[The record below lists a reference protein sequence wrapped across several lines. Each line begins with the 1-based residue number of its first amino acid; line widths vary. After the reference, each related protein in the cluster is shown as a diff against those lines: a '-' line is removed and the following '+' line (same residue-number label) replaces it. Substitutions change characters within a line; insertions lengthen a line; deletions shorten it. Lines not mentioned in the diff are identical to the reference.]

1 MEFKPKKEKDK
12 ISNQKPNKTAVIN
25 AVFKSINNKTK
36 KSKIKLKLTAEKRGG
51 KAEIKDEWIIATKE
65 KKTA

>member
-12 ISNQKPNKTAVIN
+12 ISNQKPNKIEVIK

-36 KSKIKLKLTAEKRGG
+36 KSKIKLKLIAEKNGG
-51 KAEIKDEWIIATKE
+51 KAEIKEE
-65 KKTA
+65 

>member
-12 ISNQKPNKTAVIN
+12 MSNQKPNKIEVIS

-36 KSKIKLKLTAEKRGG
+36 KSRIKLKLIAEKNGG
-51 KAEIKDEWIIATKE
+51 KAEINDEWKIAMNE